1 MPDLINADQ
10 FFVSAGGNI
19 STGTGGLDDKQGD
32 ATYPWAKSDCW
43 IHIDP
48 VIDIPAAAPTTNL
61 TEANVRASAGRWNRT
76 YTSAGGTVTS
86 FIYIPF
92 RQIYRTLAATTLL
105 DPKTPAG
112 AHGFL
117 VKSMVMAYTVTV
129 LAATTITVA
138 FQRAVAF
145 TDVAAAPAINS
156 TPLGATMAYQEPPGT
171 SVATLPV
178 AATSTLYV
186 VAVVPPSPVWFTTV
200 RDALNAEV
208 SLVAPSSSVFTL
220 YDIWFNLSV
229 ALV

>member
-48 VIDIPAAAPTTNL
+48 VIDIPTALPTTNL

-117 VKSMVMAYTVTV
+117 VKSMVMAYGVTV
-129 LAATTITVA
+129 LAATTVAVA
-138 FQRAVAF
+138 FQRATAF
-145 TDVAAAPAINS
+145 VDVSATPAVNT

-171 SVATLPV
+171 SVASAPV
-178 AATSTLYV
+178 ATTSNTYV

-200 RDALNAEV
+200 RDALNAEIAIV
-208 SLVAPSSSVFTL
+208 LPSSSVFTL
-220 YDIWFNLSV
+220 FDIWFNLSV

>member
-1 MPDLINADQ
+1 MPDLINADN

-32 ATYPWAKSDCW
+32 ATYPWAKGDCW

-48 VIDIPAAAPTTNL
+48 VIDIPAAMPTTNL

-76 YTSAGGTVTS
+76 YTVAGGSSTC

-92 RQIYRTLAATTLL
+92 RTIYRTLAATTLL

-112 AHGFL
+112 AHGFM
-117 VKSMVMAYTVTV
+117 VKSMVMAYGVTT
-129 LAATTITVA
+129 LGITSAAVA
-138 FQRAVAF
+138 FQRSTAF
-145 TDVAAAPAINS
+145 VDGTAAPAVNT

-171 SVATLPV
+171 VITTLPI
-178 AATSTLYV
+178 AATATPYV

-200 RDALNAEV
+200 RDALNAEIAF
-208 SLVAPSSSVFTL
+208 VAPSTSVFTMF
-220 YDIWFNLSV
+220 DIWFNILV

>member
-10 FFVSAGGNI
+10 FFVSPGGNI

-32 ATYPWAKSDCW
+32 ANFPWAKTDCW

-48 VIDIPAAAPTTNL
+48 VIDIPAALPSTNL

-76 YTSAGGTVTS
+76 YTSAGGTVNS

-112 AHGFL
+112 AHGF
-117 VKSMVMAYTVTV
+117 KINSMVMAYGVTV
-129 LAATTITVA
+129 LAATTVAVA

-145 TDVAAAPAINS
+145 VDVTAAPAVNT
-156 TPLGATMAYQEPPGT
+156 TPLGVTMALQEPPGT
-171 SVATLPV
+171 SVASLPL
-178 AATSTLYV
+178 ATTSNSYV
-186 VAVVPPSPVWFTTV
+186 VAVVPPSPVFITTV
-200 RDALNAEV
+200 RDAINAEINIV
-208 SLVAPSSSVFTL
+208 LASSSVFTL
-220 YDIWFNLSV
+220 FDVWFNLSV